1 VDRRLGPGDVALT
14 ALLPAVRRPAAPR
27 DGGGAL
33 VRPPAARWFA
43 VLPVVFL
50 AVFFAWP
57 LATILVRGLTAQGLA
72 VLGSARTWDVVGF
85 TVVQAVLSTMLTL
98 AVGLPAAYVLHRVDF
113 RGRRLLL
120 VLVTVPFVLPTVV
133 VGSAFRSLLP
143 DSWDGTLAAIL
154 VAHVYFN
161 LAVVV
166 RVVGGLWTHLDDRY
180 EQAARTLGA
189 GPLTVLRTIT
199 WPLLRPAVLAA
210 AALVFLFTFTSY
222 GVIVVLGGPTTTTIE
237 VEIYR
242 RAATLFDIPGAAALC
257 LLQVVAVVAVLA
269 VSSRLQRRL
278 DVRQRLAR
286 SDAALHAPRTRLD
299 RALVVGVVL
308 LGLAMTLPVLALLRD
323 SLRVRDRWGLDW
335 WAGLGDR
342 GTTTRDVVAWD
353 SVRVSLTYAVAAV
366 VLAVLVGGAAACAVA
381 YTRRGHDLLDSGL
394 MLPLGTSAVTLGF
407 GLLITFSVVPLD
419 LRASWV
425 MVPIGQ
431 ALVAVPLVVRT
442 VLPVLRALDPR
453 QREAAATLG
462 ATPWRAWRTVDV
474 PVLAR
479 ALAVGAGFA
488 AAVSLGEFGATSFL
502 ARTDAPTVPVLI
514 GRLLARPG
522 EANVGQAAALS
533 VLLVVV
539 TALVMALT
547 ERWRTSD
554 GGL

>member
-1 VDRRLGPGDVALT
+1 VGPGDVALT
-14 ALLPAVRRPAAPR
+14 VLAASERRPAAPAGA
-27 DGGGAL
+27 GGRAL
-33 VRPPAARWFA
+33 VGPPPARWFA

-57 LATILVRGLTAQGLA
+57 LLTILARSLSPGGTA
-72 VLGSARTWDVVGF
+72 VLSSPRTWDVVGF
-85 TVVQAVLSTMLTL
+85 TVGQALLSTVLTL
-98 AVGLPAAYVLHRVDF
+98 AVGLPAAYVLHRVAF
-113 RGRRLLL
+113 RGRRAVL
-120 VLVTVPFVLPTVV
+120 VLVTVPFVLPAVV

-143 DSWDGTLAAIL
+143 QSWDGTLAAIL
-154 VAHVYFN
+154 LAHVLVN

-166 RVVGGLWTHLDDRY
+166 RVVGGLWIHLDDRY
-180 EQAARTLGA
+180 EQAARSLGA
-189 GPLTVLRTIT
+189 GPVHVLRTVT

-242 RAATLFDIPGAAALC
+242 RAVTLFDLSGAAMLC
-257 LLQVVAVVAVLA
+257 LIQVVAVVAVLA
-269 VSSRLQRRL
+269 VSNRLQRRL
-278 DVRQRLAR
+278 AVRQRLAR
-286 SDAALHAPRTRLD
+286 GEVALHAPRTALD
-299 RALVVGVVL
+299 RALVGAVLVLGAAVVL
-308 LGLAMTLPVLALLRD
+308 PMLALVRD
-323 SLRVRDRWGLDW
+323 SLRVGERWGLDW
-335 WAGLGDR
+335 WTALGRD

-353 SVRVSLTYAVAAV
+353 SVRVSLAYAAVAV

-381 YTRRGHDLLDSGL
+381 YTRRGHDALDAGL

-407 GLLITFSVVPLD
+407 GLLVTFSVAPVD
-419 LRASWV
+419 LRGSWII
-425 MVPIGQ
+425 VPIGQ
-431 ALVAVPLVVRT
+431 ALVALPLVVRT

-453 QREAAATLG
+453 QRDAAATLG
-462 ATPWRAWRTVDV
+462 ASPWRSWRSVDL

-479 ALAVGAGFA
+479 ALAVGGAFA

-514 GRLLARPG
+514 GRLLSRPG
-522 EANVGQAAALS
+522 DANVGQAAALS

-539 TALVMALT
+539 TGAAMALT
-547 ERWRTSD
+547 ERWRAPG

>member
-1 VDRRLGPGDVALT
+1 MGPGDVALT
-14 ALLPAVRRPAAPR
+14 TLLAPTR
-27 DGGGAL
+27 GPRTGAGASGRAL
-33 VRPPAARWFA
+33 VGPPQARWFA
-43 VLPVVFL
+43 VVPVVFL

-57 LATILVRGLTAQGLA
+57 LVTILRRGLAPAGMA

-85 TVVQAVLSTMLTL
+85 TLLQAVLSTVATL
-98 AVGLPAAYVLHRVDF
+98 ALGLPAAYALHRLDF

-120 VLVTVPFVLPTVV
+120 VLVTIPFVLPTVV

-143 DSWDGTLAAIL
+143 ESWNGTLAAIVL
-154 VAHVYFN
+154 AHVFFN

-189 GPLTVLRTIT
+189 GPLRVLRTVT
-199 WPLLRPAVLAA
+199 WPLVRPAVLAA
-210 AALVFLFTFTSY
+210 AALVFLFTFTSF
-222 GVIVVLGGPTTTTIE
+222 GVIVVLGGPTTTTLE

-242 RAATLFDIPGAAALC
+242 RAVTLFDIPGAAALC
-257 LLQVVAVVAVLA
+257 ALQVAAVVAVLA
-269 VSSRLQRRL
+269 ASSRLQRRL

-286 SDAALHAPRTRLD
+286 SDRALHAPRSGLD
-299 RALVVGVVL
+299 RMLVVGAVA
-308 LGLAMTLPVLALLRD
+308 LGVAVTAPMLALVRD
-323 SLRVRDRWGLDW
+323 SVRVRDRWGLDW
-335 WAGLGDR
+335 WQALDDP
-342 GTTTRDVVAWD
+342 GTTTRDVLAWD
-353 SVRVSLTYAVAAV
+353 SVRVSLAYAVAAV
-366 VLAVLVGGAAACAVA
+366 LIAVVVGGAAACAVA

-407 GLLITFSVVPLD
+407 GLLITFSVAPVD
-419 LRASWV
+419 LRGSWII
-425 MVPIGQ
+425 VPIGQ

-462 ATPWRAWRTVDV
+462 ATPWQAWRTVDV

-479 ALAVGAGFA
+479 ALGVGAGFA

-514 GRLLARPG
+514 GRLLGRPG

-533 VLLVVV
+533 VVLVVV
-539 TALVMALT
+539 TAAVMAAT
-547 ERWRTSD
+547 ERWRTPD

>member
-1 VDRRLGPGDVALT
+1 VGPGDVALT
-14 ALLPAVRRPAAPR
+14 VLAASERRPAAPAGAAGR
-27 DGGGAL
+27 AL
-33 VRPPAARWFA
+33 VGPPPARWFG
-43 VLPVVFL
+43 VLPVAFL

-57 LATILVRGLTAQGLA
+57 LLTILTRSLSPGGTA
-72 VLGSARTWDVVGF
+72 VLSSARTWDVVGF
-85 TVVQAVLSTMLTL
+85 TVGQALLSTVLTL
-98 AVGLPAAYVLHRVDF
+98 VVGLPAAYVLHRVAF
-113 RGRRLLL
+113 RGRRAVL
-120 VLVTVPFVLPTVV
+120 VLVTVPFVLPAVV

-143 DSWDGTLAAIL
+143 QSWDGTLAAIL
-154 VAHVYFN
+154 LAHVFVN

-180 EQAARTLGA
+180 EQAARSLGA
-189 GPLTVLRTIT
+189 GPVHVLRTVT

-242 RAATLFDIPGAAALC
+242 RAVTLFDLSGAAMLC
-257 LLQVVAVVAVLA
+257 LIQVLAVVAVLA
-269 VSSRLQRRL
+269 VSNRLQRRL
-278 DVRQRLAR
+278 AVRQRLAR
-286 SDAALHAPRTRLD
+286 GDAALHAPRGTLD
-299 RALVVGVVL
+299 RALVGAVLVLGAAVVL
-308 LGLAMTLPVLALLRD
+308 PMLALVRD
-323 SLRVRDRWGLDW
+323 SVRVGERWGLDW
-335 WAGLGDR
+335 WTALGRD

-353 SVRVSLTYAVAAV
+353 SVRVSLAYAAAAV

-381 YTRRGHDLLDSGL
+381 YTRRGHDALDAGL

-407 GLLITFSVVPLD
+407 GLLVTFSVAPVD
-419 LRASWV
+419 LRGSWLI
-425 MVPIGQ
+425 VPIGQ
-431 ALVAVPLVVRT
+431 ALVALPLVVRT

-462 ATPWRAWRTVDV
+462 ASPWRSWRSVDL

-479 ALAVGAGFA
+479 ALAVGGAFA

-514 GRLLARPG
+514 GRLLSRPG
-522 EANVGQAAALS
+522 DANVGQAAALS

-539 TALVMALT
+539 TGAAMALT
-547 ERWRTSD
+547 ERWRAPG